1 MAKLKTAVLI
11 SGRGS
16 NLQAL
21 IDYCQSENSGAQI
34 SLVISNVMGAAGI
47 ERAAEAGIVSKVI
60 EHNSFPNRDSFESA
74 LTETLDSFGIEFI
87 CLAGFMRIL
96 TDAFVKR
103 WHNKI
108 INIHPSHLPS
118 FKGLKTHERA
128 LKKGVKFTGCTV
140 HFVREEM
147 DTGPIIIQAA
157 VPILSDDNAES
168 LENRVLLAEHRCYPL
183 ALSLIAE
190 NRVAII
196 NEKVSIPKSKAPGVF
211 FLNPIE

>member
-21 IDYCQSENSGAQI
+21 IDYCQSENSRAQI
-34 SLVISNVMGAAGI
+34 SLVISNVKGAAGL
-47 ERAAEAGIVSKVI
+47 EKATEAGIISEVI
-60 EHNSFPNRDSFESA
+60 EHNLFKNRNSFENA
-74 LTETLDSFGIEFI
+74 LTETLDGYGIEFI

-108 INIHPSHLPS
+108 INIHPSLLPS

-128 LKKGVKFTGCTV
+128 LQEGVKFTGCTV

-147 DTGPIIIQAA
+147 DTGPIIVQAA
-157 VPILSDDNAES
+157 VPILSDDDPKS
-168 LENRVLLAEHRCYPL
+168 LEHRVLLAEHRCYPL
-183 ALSLIAE
+183 ALNLIAE
-190 NRVAII
+190 NRVTII
-196 NEKVSIPKSKAPGVF
+196 NEKVSIPNSKAPGVF
-211 FLNPIE
+211 FSNPIE